1 MKSLFDTP
9 LRYSLG
15 FAVILAGALFFRTAN
30 LDEYFFF
37 SDYDEYFTVKTVMG
51 IYESKLEA
59 GKCVTPE
66 NLLADNAQQ
75 LLQDSMRDFGN
86 NTLYNFILGAYI
98 HTVGFSDINLRLF
111 SVLFGILAIILI
123 HPIGR
128 EMQAKNHQILLA
140 ASLLAFNPVL
150 ISYSD
155 IIRAYSWCVFLALL
169 YFLFHIRALKY
180 PERIV
185 NWIWIGLL
193 GVAMFL
199 SHYLMI
205 YLIGTSFLFLVY
217 HFRRSIQRQRKF
229 LLSYGIMGGCAA
241 LFIITNP
248 QFIASVSSKNAS
260 LQEQASQSDQTLKSR
275 KIDEITPKSFATGA
289 INYLNQYYCFS
300 SFPLGIARIIMGESI
315 ALIAGVLLL
324 ILPCVL
330 LFNLARSEL
339 SSPIK
344 LALWMGLAANVMVL
358 ALVILSKHSTSFS
371 VKYTIFSLP
380 LYLIAISF
388 ATPKKRVF
396 IFALAATALMA
407 FSTCVNSFV
416 NHYQKQIA
424 LEVGGTSHEVLPENR
439 AEINALTPMP
449 QSNGA
454 NCVAVRS
461 EQEVIFLALQNP
473 DWMSMNLCIQ
483 PDSSAYNTCDFLDI
497 RFKLL
502 Y

>member
-9 LRYSLG
+9 LRYRLSFTL
-15 FAVILAGALFFRTAN
+15 ILAGALFFRTAN

-59 GKCVTPE
+59 GQCVTPE
-66 NLLADNAQQ
+66 NLVTGNAQQ

-128 EMQAKNHQILLA
+128 EMQAKNHHILLA
-140 ASLLAFNPVL
+140 AALLAFNPSL

-169 YFLFHIRALKY
+169 YFLYHIRALKN
-180 PERIV
+180 PERTV
-185 NWIWIGLL
+185 NWIWIGFL
-193 GVAMFL
+193 GLAMFL
-199 SHYLMI
+199 SHYLMV

-217 HFRRSIQRQRKF
+217 HFRGTILRQRAF
-229 LLSYGIMGGCAA
+229 LLSYGIAGICAV
-241 LFIITNP
+241 LFIVTNP
-248 QFIASVSSKNAS
+248 QFIASVASKNAS
-260 LQEQASQSDQTLKSR
+260 LQEQASQSDPTLKSR
-275 KIDEITPKSFATGA
+275 KIDEITPKSFATGT
-289 INYLNQYYCFS
+289 ITYLNQYYCYS
-300 SFPLGIARIIMGESI
+300 SFPLGIARIILGETFAWI
-315 ALIAGVLLL
+315 TGVLLL
-324 ILPCVL
+324 LLPCVL
-330 LFNLARSEL
+330 LFSLARSEL

-358 ALVILSKHSTSFS
+358 ALVILSKHDTSFS
-371 VKYTIFSLP
+371 IKYTIFSLP

-388 ATPKKRVF
+388 ANPKKRVF
-396 IFALAATALMA
+396 IFAVAATALMGL
-407 FSTCVNSFV
+407 SSCVNAFV
-416 NHYQKQIA
+416 NHYQKQIV
-424 LEVGGTSHEVLPENR
+424 LEIDGTEHEIFPENR
-439 AEINALTPMP
+439 TDLSTITPTP
-449 QSNGA
+449 QARGE
-454 NCVAVRS
+454 NCVAVNS
-461 EQEVIFLALQNP
+461 KQEVIFLALQNP
-473 DWMSMNLCIQ
+473 DWMPINMCIR
-483 PDSSAYNTCDFLDI
+483 PDSSAIENCSYLNI

>member
-9 LRYSLG
+9 LRYSLS
-15 FAVILAGALFFRTAN
+15 FALILVGALFFRTAN

-51 IYESKLEA
+51 IYESKLEP
-59 GKCVTPE
+59 GQCVAPASLVT
-66 NLLADNAQQ
+66 ANAQQ
-75 LLQDSMRDFGN
+75 LLHDSMRDFGN

-98 HTVGFSDINLRLF
+98 HMVGFSDINLRLF

-128 EMQAKNHQILLA
+128 ELQAKNHHILLA
-140 ASLLAFNPVL
+140 AALLAFNPVL

-169 YFLFHIRALKY
+169 SFLFHIRALKN
-180 PERIV
+180 PERTV

-193 GVAMFL
+193 GLAMFL
-199 SHYLMI
+199 SHYLMV

-217 HFRRSIQRQRKF
+217 HFRGTILRQRAF
-229 LLSYGIMGGCAA
+229 LLSYGFMGCFAA
-241 LFIITNP
+241 LFIVTNP

-260 LQEQASQSDQTLKSR
+260 LQEQAKQSDPSLKSR
-275 KIDEITPKSFATGA
+275 KIDDITPKSFATGT
-289 INYLNQYYCFS
+289 INYLNQYYCYS
-300 SFPLGIARIIMGESI
+300 GFPLGITRIILGETF

-324 ILPCVL
+324 ILPCFL
-330 LFNLARSEL
+330 LFTLARSEL

-344 LALWMGLAANVMVL
+344 LAIWMGLAANVMVL
-358 ALVILSKHSTSFS
+358 VLVILSKHSTSFS
-371 VKYTIFSLP
+371 IKYTIFSLP

-388 ATPKKRVF
+388 ANLKKKLYT
-396 IFALAATALMA
+396 LAITATALMA
-407 FSTCVNSFV
+407 LSTCVNALV

-424 LEVGGTSHEVLPENR
+424 LEVGGTSHEILPDHR
-439 AEINALTPMP
+439 AEISALTPTP
-449 QSNGA
+449 PSHGA

-461 EQEVIFLALQNP
+461 NQEVIFLALQNP
-473 DWMSMNLCIQ
+473 DWMPVNLCIQ
-483 PDSSAYNTCDFLDI
+483 TDSSSNDSCDFLDI